1 MQHEQHRDS
10 GGHLAEIWRSAQRR
24 RTDDI
29 YLLFTDFVETRQQLK
44 SAEPRPRYSAGRFM
58 SLMWKFLDATR
69 ARSRIAS

>member
-1 MQHEQHRDS
+1 MQHEEHGDS
-10 GGHLAEIWRSAQRR
+10 GNNLAEIWQSAQHR

-29 YLLFTDFVETRQQLK
+29 YSLFTDFVETRRQLK

-69 ARSRIAS
+69 AGSRIAS